1 MAFRIRLTTIA
12 LFAAAWVWWGNAAF
26 GQDFERYRPL
36 PIDPPALAPSIP
48 RAPVAPATGSDEE
61 LVDRLD
67 AVIVLDH
74 PDQVDATD
82 AFADKEGLVP
92 RVLAVDSLIYSPAFS
107 SIISRYLGG
116 PITLRRLN
124 EMSREIILLYRRA
137 GQPVVDVIIPEQ
149 KITGGTVQIVI
160 VESRVGRV
168 IIREG
173 RWSKCERLQEKI
185 HCTRAGERL
194 YESHLRH
201 DLLKLNDYPFR
212 RVEVDLKPGAADG
225 TTDVIFDVNDVFP
238 ARAYM
243 GYEDTGVPNLLL
255 ERVFAGAT
263 VGDVLGLDSLLSYQ
277 GTTDTDFY
285 HLNAHSVFYQ
295 IPIDDLWRFEA
306 YGSWVG
312 VDPIVELGF
321 NQAGESWQSGFALN
335 RQITHNVSERSSLSF
350 GFDFKSTN
358 TNVEFGGIQVFDSSA
373 ELATLRLGYQLQR
386 RYAEDEYLQV
396 RNDLVVG
403 PGPQFSPGN
412 TRAAFSTVRPDTAP
426 GFVYDRLMV
435 ERAWNLPR
443 YWQLVGR
450 GTGQVTS
457 DRLLYSEML
466 GFGGFDSVRGYHQR
480 TLNGDTGWILNL
492 ELGPRPYR
500 FRTYRG
506 REQQLRG
513 YVFVD
518 MGDAYT
524 MHSQPGEEPQEFLIS
539 TGVGMR
545 YTITNRL
552 SLRLDYGCALKDAT
566 NQPRSEQ
573 QIHLGVVTLFGP
585 QP

>member
-1 MAFRIRLTTIA
+1 MATS
-12 LFAAAWVWWGNAAF
+12 AWWSGATF

-36 PIDPPALAPSIP
+36 PIEPPSTVPSIP
-48 RAPVAPATGSDEE
+48 GVPIGPAVGSDEE
-61 LVDRLD
+61 LVGRLD
-67 AVIVLDH
+67 AVIVVDR
-74 PDQVDATD
+74 PDQVDATN
-82 AFADKEGLVP
+82 AFAGEEGLSA
-92 RVLAVDSLIYSPAFS
+92 RVFAADSLVHSPAFS
-107 SIISRYLGG
+107 AIVSRYLGG

-124 EMSREIILLYRRA
+124 AMAREIILLYRRT

-149 KITGGTVQIVI
+149 NITGGTVQIVV

-168 IIREG
+168 IIRG
-173 RWSKCERLQEKI
+173 GCWSNLERLQEKVR
-185 HCTRAGERL
+185 CTQSGQRL
-194 YESHLRH
+194 YEPYLRH
-201 DLLKLNDYPFR
+201 DLLRLNDYPFR
-212 RVEVDLKPGAADG
+212 RVEVDLEPGAYDG
-225 TTDVIFDVNDVFP
+225 TTDVIFEVNDVFP

-255 ERVFAGAT
+255 ERVFVGAT

-277 GTTDTDFY
+277 GTTDTEFH

-295 IPIDDLWRFEA
+295 IPTDEFWSFEA

-312 VDPIVELGF
+312 VDPIVAAGF
-321 NQAGESWQSGFALN
+321 DHSGESWQSGFALR
-335 RQITHNVSERSSLSF
+335 RQLTYNVRERSSLSF

-358 TNVEFGGIQVFDSSA
+358 TNVEFGGIQVFDSAA
-373 ELATLRLGYQLQR
+373 ELVTLRLGYQLQR

-412 TRAAFSTVRPDTAP
+412 TTEAFSTVRPNTSP
-426 GFVYDRLMV
+426 SFVYDRLVV

-443 YWQLVGR
+443 YWQFVGR

-457 DRLLYSEML
+457 NRLLYSEML
-466 GFGGFDSVRGYHQR
+466 GYGGFDSIRGYHQR
-480 TLNGDTGWILNL
+480 TLNGDMGWLLNL
-492 ELGPRPYR
+492 ELGPRPYHFGTAR
-500 FRTYRG
+500 RP
-506 REQQLRG
+506 QQLRG

-524 MHSQPGEEPQEFLIS
+524 MHPQPGEEQQKFLAS

-545 YTITNRL
+545 YTMTNRI
-552 SLRLDYGCALKDAT
+552 SLRLDYGCNLT
-566 NQPRSEQ
+566 ETPNQPLSRQE
-573 QIHLGVVTLFGP
+573 IHLGVVTLFGP